1 MTRAFAFFLAAR
13 ITLLA
18 WGNGS
23 VDFLPG
29 RDMVA
34 KVPTGCN
41 VTSSSER
48 KRMPRVKIKLRLD
61 TDGRGK
67 I

>member
-1 MTRAFAFFLAAR
+1 MRSAFAFFLAAR

-29 RDMVA
+29 RA
-34 KVPTGCN
+34 SITSVPKGCN

-48 KRMPRVKIKLRLD
+48 KRLPRVKIKLRLD
-61 TDGRGK
+61 DGRARL
-67 I
+67 